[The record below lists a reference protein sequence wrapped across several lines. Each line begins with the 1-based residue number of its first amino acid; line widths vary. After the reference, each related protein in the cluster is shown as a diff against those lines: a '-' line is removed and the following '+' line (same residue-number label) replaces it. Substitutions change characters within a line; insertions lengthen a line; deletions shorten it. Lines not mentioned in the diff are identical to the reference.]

1 MKAPAYDTE
10 PLSESFI
17 GQSLPTIKKGKN
29 RLKKG
34 KCLNGTL
41 RAKSALAGQFWQL
54 KINATSAIL
63 CHGHFQMHPIE
74 PIPGVLHHSSARDSR
89 VIPSHAYL
97 QLACKKKKIFE
108 GGKKKVISM

>member
-34 KCLNGTL
+34 KCLNGTS
-41 RAKSALAGQFWQL
+41 RAKFALAGQFWQL
-54 KINATSAIL
+54 KINATSVPWSFPDASYRANSQ
-63 CHGHFQMHPIE
+63 CAPSQHGSRFPGNKTSVLTWEAAFIRCWLESRAKIRYE
-74 PIPGVLHHSSARDSR
+74 P
-89 VIPSHAYL
+89 
-97 QLACKKKKIFE
+97 
-108 GGKKKVISM
+108 